1 MQARLRLDGPEIQLR
16 PKAALTMGM
25 IIHELATNAVKHG
38 ALSVPDGKIEVTWG
52 VEDVAGETGLV
63 LRWAESGGP
72 IVSKDGYEGFGT
84 ELLRRQ
90 VEHEWNG
97 SVEQVFAQDGMRV
110 VLRLPR
116 TDQIYAKR

>member
-1 MQARLRLDGPEIQLR
+1 M
-16 PKAALTMGM
+16 
-25 IIHELATNAVKHG
+25 
-38 ALSVPDGKIEVTWG
+38 
-52 VEDVAGETGLV
+52 EDVAGETGLV

-72 IVSKDGYEGFGT
+72 IVSNDGYEGFGPKG
-84 ELLRRQ
+84 EPALWLHLLRRQ

-116 TDQIYAKR
+116 NDQIYAKR